1 MAGDWIKM
9 RQDLRDDP
17 AVIGISSALNL
28 DEDMVVGKL
37 HRLWSWADKHSSDG
51 TAPSITPRWVD
62 KYVSQPGFA
71 DAMVK
76 VDWLEFNDYGVIFPN
91 FNKHNGQSAKIRSD
105 AAIRQRLSRKNRD
118 DGVTG
123 FTRSITPKPFI
134 KFVIARDDG
143 ICVYCGHP
151 NTTNGVD
158 HLIPLTRGGKDA
170 VANLVSCCKACN
182 IEKNDRT
189 PEEFDLLP
197 TFLQENITYTSQQIC
212 DKRVTDALP
221 EKRREEKIKQN
232 HSASDDAGIEYS
244 KSFLSFWDMYPL
256 RKNKGHAY
264 KAFIKIKASEYPDI
278 KAGLIAAKESQ
289 DWIKDNGKYIPHP
302 ATWLNAR
309 GWEDE
314 THIKA
319 STTIVCPTGYPFSE
333 WMKLDNQKK
342 AEVASQNK

>member
-1 MAGDWIKM
+1 MAGDWLKICK
-9 RQDLRDDP
+9 
-17 AVIGISSALNL
+17 
-28 DEDMVVGKL
+28 E
-37 HRLWSWADKHSSDG
+37 
-51 TAPSITPRWVD
+51 TP
-62 KYVSQPGFA
+62 
-71 DAMVK
+71 
-76 VDWLEFNDYGVIFPN
+76 
-91 FNKHNGQSAKIRSD
+91 
-105 AAIRQRLSRKNRD
+105 
-118 DGVTG
+118 T
-123 FTRSITPKPFI
+123 KPEI
-134 KFVIARDDG
+134 LVIATKLNIHPDVAFARCFHLWAWFDSNTKDG
-143 ICVYCGHP
+143 I
-151 NTTNGVD
+151 TNGVTKVTID
-158 HLIPLTRGGKDA
+158 ALLHRDGLCDTLIAVGWLCENNDGNLYLPNFDRHNSETAKTRALGKKRQNKHRDKSN
-170 VANLVSCCKACN
+170 ANSNAN
-182 IEKNDRT
+182 
-189 PEEFDLLP
+189 
-197 TFLQENITYTSQQIC
+197 
-212 DKRVTDALP
+212 VTVEALP

-264 KAFIKIKASEYPDI
+264 KAFIKIKASEYPDV